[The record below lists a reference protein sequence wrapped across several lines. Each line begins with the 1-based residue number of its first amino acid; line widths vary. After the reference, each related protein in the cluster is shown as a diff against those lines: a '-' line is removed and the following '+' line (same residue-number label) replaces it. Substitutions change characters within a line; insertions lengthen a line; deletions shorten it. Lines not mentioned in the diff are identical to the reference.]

1 VGTSTGFGGG
11 KNTNP
16 LIPTWLGDEPNN
28 LKPSI
33 PSDVQSTSNPD
44 ESSQPAMLVVN
55 VPQDIIAI
63 PTTPVENRFNGS
75 RRSFTSL
82 IKSGTLDK
90 SGLRKAISSYVSKA
104 AGGSRNAAKR
114 MSSERSAGVRLG
126 SILASA
132 SQIGIKEVIKNLNLH
147 NLANRST
154 AEIYAALVD
163 TICEPGGDL
172 DESYTRDAYIDAV
185 IEIMETEKTLDL
197 DKPNA
202 EAVAIMMEIFVSNTI
217 INRIMN
223 DVAAKIILLPDDPEI
238 VFKMESQLKD
248 FVRGVVSDEVVKAN
262 GVFTKQNID
271 KLYERSF
278 AVLQGLKEQ
287 EEDK

>member
-1 VGTSTGFGGG
+1 MGTSTGFGGG

-16 LIPTWLGDEPNN
+16 LIPTWLSAEPDN

-33 PSDVQSTSNPD
+33 PSDIQSPPDSDDAQSTIPT
-44 ESSQPAMLVVN
+44 VN
-55 VPQDIIAI
+55 VPADILTI
-63 PTTPVENRFNGS
+63 PTVPVENRFNGS

-82 IKSGTLDK
+82 VKSGNLDVP
-90 SGLRKAISSYVSKA
+90 SLRKAISSYVSKT

-114 MSSERSAGVRLG
+114 MSSERSAGARLG

-132 SQIGIKEVIKNLNLH
+132 GQIGIREVIKNLNFH
-147 NLANRST
+147 DLANRST

-163 TICEPGGDL
+163 KICEPGGDL
-172 DESYTRDAYIDAV
+172 DESYARDAYIDAV
-185 IEIMETEKTLDL
+185 VEIMEMENLDL
-197 DKPNA
+197 DKPTA
-202 EAVAIMMEIFVSNTI
+202 ETISIIMELFVSNTI
-217 INRIMN
+217 MNRIMN
-223 DVAAKIILLPDDPEI
+223 DVATKIILLPDDTEA

-248 FVRGVVSDEVVKAN
+248 FVRGIVSDEVVKAN

-287 EEDK
+287 EENK